1 MMQSIGKKADVMGSA
16 FSVTPILKI
25 SGDVAF
31 SHTILIFKTLSQ
43 QFDLGLL
50 LAAKSNRPELK
61 IKVHR
66 YWYP

>member
-1 MMQSIGKKADVMGSA
+1 MQSIGKKDGVMCYAS
-16 FSVTPILKI
+16 SVMLIIKI
-25 SGDVAF
+25 SGDSAF
-31 SHTILIFKTLSQ
+31 SHTNLIFKTLSQ
-43 QFDLGLL
+43 QFDSGLL